1 MEIPVSIVSR
11 EGTVKKLISAIAIL
25 LFTGAAACGQPP
37 NLLIGT
43 WKLDRS
49 GAAPSQYCAE
59 PLTYTSKTA
68 TTPDYAGSPHSTTIP
83 VTYVLGQTKGFPNVV
98 WVMTD
103 AGAAYHTTF
112 NFDSK
117 DKMVLQTA
125 AMCAYVRV

>member
-1 MEIPVSIVSR
+1 M
-11 EGTVKKLISAIAIL
+11 KKIASVL
-25 LFTGAAACGQPP
+25 AVLFLAVTEACGGQPA
-37 NLLIGT
+37 NLLLGT

-68 TTPDYAGSPHSTTIP
+68 TTPDLAGSPHSTTIP

>member
-1 MEIPVSIVSR
+1 M
-11 EGTVKKLISAIAIL
+11 KKLISAIAIL
-25 LFTGAAACGQPP
+25 LFTGAAACGHGQSQ

-49 GAAPSQYCAE
+49 GAAPSKYCAE

-68 TTPDYAGSPHSTTIP
+68 TTPDYAGNPHSTTIP

-112 NFDSK
+112 YFSSK

-125 AMCAYVRV
+125 EMCAYVRI

>member
-1 MEIPVSIVSR
+1 M
-11 EGTVKKLISAIAIL
+11 KKIASVL
-25 LFTGAAACGQPP
+25 AVLFLAVTEACGGQPA

-49 GAAPSQYCAE
+49 GAAPSQFCAE

-68 TTPDYAGSPHSTTIP
+68 TTPDLAGSPHSTTIP

-103 AGAAYHTTF
+103 AGIEFHVTYIF
-112 NFDSK
+112 SSK

-125 AMCAYVRV
+125 EMCAYVRV

>member
-1 MEIPVSIVSR
+1 MKKIVS
-11 EGTVKKLISAIAIL
+11 VIAVLLI
-25 LFTGAAACGQPP
+25 AATEACSGQPA

-49 GAAPSQYCAE
+49 GAAPSRYCAE

-68 TTPDYAGSPHSTTIP
+68 TTPDYAGNSTTIP

-98 WVMTD
+98 WMMTD

-112 NFDSK
+112 YFYSK

-125 AMCAYVRV
+125 EMCAYVRV

>member
-1 MEIPVSIVSR
+1 M
-11 EGTVKKLISAIAIL
+11 KKIASVIAV
-25 LFTGAAACGQPP
+25 LFLAVTGACGGQPA
-37 NLLIGT
+37 NLLLGT

-68 TTPDYAGSPHSTTIP
+68 TTPDLAGSPHSTTIP

-112 NFDSK
+112 YFSSK

-125 AMCAYVRV
+125 EMCAYVRI

>member
-1 MEIPVSIVSR
+1 M
-11 EGTVKKLISAIAIL
+11 KKIASVIAVLLI
-25 LFTGAAACGQPP
+25 AAAEACGGQPA

-98 WVMTD
+98 WWRTD
-103 AGAAYHTTF
+103 AGVANQRTF
-112 NFDSK
+112 IFSSK
-117 DKMVLQTA
+117 DKMVLQAA